1 MEVLDLLYDFFQG
14 LADYQFLQ
22 NALITSVMVGIS
34 AGVIGSFIIL
44 RGMSLMGDAI
54 SHAVLPGVALSY
66 MLGSSYI
73 IGATFFGVFSAA
85 LIGFIGKHSRLKNDT
100 AIGIVFS
107 SFFALGII
115 LISFARSAT
124 DLYHI
129 LFGNVLAVR
138 DSDMYL
144 TAIVM
149 VIVIIVVGLF
159 YKQLKLSSF
168 APTMAQSYGW
178 NTGLINYGLMFL
190 LTLVAVTSLQTVGTI
205 LVIAMLI
212 TPAATAYL
220 LTNRLSIMIGLST
233 LFGVLSALIG
243 LYFSYSYNLPSGA
256 TIVMTAAVFFVLV
269 FLFSPTKGL
278 FQQIKK
284 ERVDEV

>member
-1 MEVLDLLYDFFQG
+1 MLNEFIQG
-14 LADYQFLQ
+14 LLDFQFLQ

-34 AGVIGSFIIL
+34 AGIIGSFIIL

-73 IGATFFGVFSAA
+73 IGATIFGMASAA
-85 LIGFIGKHSRLKNDT
+85 LIGFVTKHSRLKNDT

-107 SFFALGII
+107 AFFALGII
-115 LISFARSAT
+115 LISFARSST

-138 DSDMYL
+138 DSDMFL
-144 TAIVM
+144 TAAVLGIVLIS
-149 VIVIIVVGLF
+149 VPLF
-159 YKQLKLSSF
+159 YKQLKLTSF
-168 APTMAQSYGW
+168 APTIAKSYGW
-178 NTGLINYGLMFL
+178 NISAINYGLMFL

-212 TPAATAYL
+212 TPAATAYQLTDKL
-220 LTNRLSIMIGLST
+220 LVMIVLST
-233 LFGVLSALIG
+233 VFGTLSSIVG

-256 TIVMTAAVFFVLV
+256 TIVMAAAIFFIVA
-269 FLFSPTKGL
+269 FIFAPKKGL
-278 FQQIKK
+278 IGQLRK
-284 ERVDEV
+284 ENLRYEE

>member
-1 MEVLDLLYDFFQG
+1 MLNEFIQG
-14 LADYQFLQ
+14 LLDFQFLQ

-34 AGVIGSFIIL
+34 AGIIGSFIIL

-73 IGATFFGVFSAA
+73 IGATIFGMASAA
-85 LIGFIGKHSRLKNDT
+85 LIGFVTKHSRLKNDT

-107 SFFALGII
+107 AFFALGII
-115 LISFARSAT
+115 LISFARSST

-138 DSDMYL
+138 DSDMFL
-144 TAIVM
+144 TAAVL
-149 VIVIIVVGLF
+149 VIVLIAVPLF
-159 YKQLKLSSF
+159 YKQLKLTSF
-168 APTMAQSYGW
+168 APTIAKSYGW
-178 NTGLINYGLMFL
+178 NISAINYGLMFL

-212 TPAATAYL
+212 TPAATAYQLTDKL
-220 LTNRLSIMIGLST
+220 LVMIVLST
-233 LFGVLSALIG
+233 VFGTLSSIVG
-243 LYFSYSYNLPSGA
+243 LYISYSYNLPSGA
-256 TIVMTAAVFFVLV
+256 TIVMAAAVFFIVA
-269 FLFSPTKGL
+269 FIFAPKKGL
-278 FQQIKK
+278 IGQLRK
-284 ERVDEV
+284 ENLRYEE

>member
-1 MEVLDLLYDFFQG
+1 MLNEFIQG
-14 LADYQFLQ
+14 LLDFQFLQ

-34 AGVIGSFIIL
+34 AGIIGSFIIL

-73 IGATFFGVFSAA
+73 IGATIFGMASAA
-85 LIGFIGKHSRLKNDT
+85 LIGFVTKHSRLKNDT

-107 SFFALGII
+107 AFFALGII
-115 LISFARSAT
+115 LISFARSST

-138 DSDMYL
+138 DSDMFL
-144 TAIVM
+144 TAAVL
-149 VIVIIVVGLF
+149 VIVLIAVLLF
-159 YKQLKLSSF
+159 YKQLKLTSF
-168 APTMAQSYGW
+168 APTIAKSYGW
-178 NTGLINYGLMFL
+178 NISAINYGLMFL

-212 TPAATAYL
+212 TPAATAYQLTDKL
-220 LTNRLSIMIGLST
+220 LVMIVLST
-233 LFGVLSALIG
+233 VFGTLSSIVG

-256 TIVMTAAVFFVLV
+256 TIVMAAAMFFIVA
-269 FLFSPTKGL
+269 FIFAPKKGL
-278 FQQIKK
+278 IGQLRK
-284 ERVDEV
+284 ENLRYEE

>member
-1 MEVLDLLYDFFQG
+1 MLNEFIQG
-14 LADYQFLQ
+14 LLDFQFLQ

-34 AGVIGSFIIL
+34 AGIIGSFIIL

-73 IGATFFGVFSAA
+73 IGATIFGMASAA
-85 LIGFIGKHSRLKNDT
+85 LIGFVTKHSRLKNDT

-107 SFFALGII
+107 AFFALGII
-115 LISFARSAT
+115 LISFARSST

-138 DSDMYL
+138 DSDMFL
-144 TAIVM
+144 TAAVL
-149 VIVIIVVGLF
+149 VIVLIAVLLF
-159 YKQLKLSSF
+159 YKQLKLTSF
-168 APTMAQSYGW
+168 APTIAKSYGW
-178 NTGLINYGLMFL
+178 NISAINYGLMFL

-212 TPAATAYL
+212 TPAATAYQLTDKL
-220 LTNRLSIMIGLST
+220 LVMIVLST
-233 LFGVLSALIG
+233 VFGTLSSIVG

-256 TIVMTAAVFFVLV
+256 TIVMAAAVFFIVA
-269 FLFSPTKGL
+269 FIFAPKKGL
-278 FQQIKK
+278 IGQLRK
-284 ERVDEV
+284 ENLHDEK

>member
-1 MEVLDLLYDFFQG
+1 MLNEFIQG
-14 LADYQFLQ
+14 LLDFQFLQ

-34 AGVIGSFIIL
+34 AGIIGSFIIL

-73 IGATFFGVFSAA
+73 IGATIFGMASAA
-85 LIGFIGKHSRLKNDT
+85 LIGFVTKHSRLKNDT

-107 SFFALGII
+107 AFFALGII
-115 LISFARSAT
+115 LISFARSST

-138 DSDMYL
+138 DSDMFL
-144 TAIVM
+144 TAAVL
-149 VIVIIVVGLF
+149 VIVLIAVLLF
-159 YKQLKLSSF
+159 YKQLKLTSF
-168 APTMAQSYGW
+168 APTIAKSYGW
-178 NTGLINYGLMFL
+178 NISAINYGLMFL

-212 TPAATAYL
+212 TPAATAYQLTDKL
-220 LTNRLSIMIGLST
+220 LVVIVLST
-233 LFGVLSALIG
+233 VFGTISSIAG
-243 LYFSYSYNLPSGA
+243 LYFSYTYNLPSGA
-256 TIVMTAAVFFVLV
+256 TIVMAAAVFFIVA
-269 FLFSPTKGL
+269 FIFAPKKGL
-278 FQQIKK
+278 IGQLRK
-284 ERVDEV
+284 ENLQYEE

>member
-1 MEVLDLLYDFFQG
+1 MLNDFIQG
-14 LADYQFLQ
+14 LLDFQFLQ

-34 AGVIGSFIIL
+34 AGIIGSFIIL

-73 IGATFFGVFSAA
+73 IGATVFGMASAA
-85 LIGFIGKHSRLKNDT
+85 LIGFVTKHSRLKNDT

-107 SFFALGII
+107 AFFALGII
-115 LISFARSAT
+115 LISFARSST

-138 DSDMYL
+138 DSDMFL
-144 TAIVM
+144 TAAVL
-149 VIVIIVVGLF
+149 VIVLISVPLF
-159 YKQLKLSSF
+159 YKQLKLTSF
-168 APTMAQSYGW
+168 APTIAKSYGW
-178 NTGLINYGLMFL
+178 NISAINYGLMFL

-212 TPAATAYL
+212 TPAATAYQLTDKL
-220 LTNRLSIMIGLST
+220 LVMIVLST
-233 LFGVLSALIG
+233 VFGTLSSIVG

-256 TIVMTAAVFFVLV
+256 TIVMAAAMFFIVA
-269 FLFSPTKGL
+269 FIFAPKKGL
-278 FQQIKK
+278 IGQLRK
-284 ERVDEV
+284 ENLL

>member
-1 MEVLDLLYDFFQG
+1 MLNEFIQG
-14 LADYQFLQ
+14 LLDFQFLQ

-34 AGVIGSFIIL
+34 AGIIGSFIIL

-66 MLGSSYI
+66 MLRSSYI
-73 IGATFFGVFSAA
+73 IGATIFGMASAA
-85 LIGFIGKHSRLKNDT
+85 LIGFVTKHSRLKNDT

-107 SFFALGII
+107 AFFALGII
-115 LISFARSAT
+115 LISFARSST

-138 DSDMYL
+138 DSDMFL
-144 TAIVM
+144 TAAVL
-149 VIVIIVVGLF
+149 VIVLIAVPLF
-159 YKQLKLSSF
+159 YKQLKLTSF
-168 APTMAQSYGW
+168 APTIAKSYGW
-178 NTGLINYGLMFL
+178 NISAINYGLMFL

-212 TPAATAYL
+212 TPAATAYQLTDKL
-220 LTNRLSIMIGLST
+220 LVMIVLST
-233 LFGVLSALIG
+233 VFGTLSSIVG

-256 TIVMTAAVFFVLV
+256 TIVMAAAVFFIVA
-269 FLFSPTKGL
+269 FIFAPKKGL
-278 FQQIKK
+278 IGQLRK
-284 ERVDEV
+284 ENLQYEE

>member
-1 MEVLDLLYDFFQG
+1 MLNDFIQG
-14 LADYQFLQ
+14 LLDFQFLQ
-22 NALITSVMVGIS
+22 NALITSDMVGIS
-34 AGVIGSFIIL
+34 AGIIGSFIIL

-73 IGATFFGVFSAA
+73 IGATVFGMASAA
-85 LIGFIGKHSRLKNDT
+85 LIGFVTKHSRLKNDT

-107 SFFALGII
+107 AFFALGII
-115 LISFARSAT
+115 LISFARSST

-138 DSDMYL
+138 DSDMLL
-144 TAIVM
+144 TAAVL
-149 VIVIIVVGLF
+149 IIVLISVPLF
-159 YKQLKLSSF
+159 YKQLKLTSF
-168 APTMAQSYGW
+168 APTIAKSYGW
-178 NTGLINYGLMFL
+178 NISAINYGLMFL

-212 TPAATAYL
+212 TPAATAYQLTDKL
-220 LTNRLSIMIGLST
+220 LVMIVLST
-233 LFGVLSALIG
+233 VFGTLSSIVG

-256 TIVMTAAVFFVLV
+256 TIVMAAAMFFIVA
-269 FLFSPTKGL
+269 FIFAPKKGL
-278 FQQIKK
+278 IGQLRK
-284 ERVDEV
+284 ENLRYEE

>member
-1 MEVLDLLYDFFQG
+1 MLNEFIQG
-14 LADYQFLQ
+14 LLDFQFLQ

-34 AGVIGSFIIL
+34 AGIIGSFIIL

-73 IGATFFGVFSAA
+73 IGATIFGMASAA
-85 LIGFIGKHSRLKNDT
+85 LIGFVTKHSRLKNDT

-107 SFFALGII
+107 AFFALGII
-115 LISFARSAT
+115 LISFARSST

-138 DSDMYL
+138 DSDMFL
-144 TAIVM
+144 TAAVL
-149 VIVIIVVGLF
+149 VIVLIAVPLF
-159 YKQLKLSSF
+159 YIQLKLTSF
-168 APTMAQSYGW
+168 APTIAKSYGW
-178 NTGLINYGLMFL
+178 NISAINYGLMFL

-212 TPAATAYL
+212 TPAATAYQLTDKL
-220 LTNRLSIMIGLST
+220 LVMIVLST
-233 LFGVLSALIG
+233 VFGTLSSIVG

-256 TIVMTAAVFFVLV
+256 TIVMAAAVFFIVA
-269 FLFSPTKGL
+269 FIFAPKKGL
-278 FQQIKK
+278 IGQLRK
-284 ERVDEV
+284 ENLQYEE

>member
-1 MEVLDLLYDFFQG
+1 MLNDFIQG
-14 LADYQFLQ
+14 LLDFQFLQ

-34 AGVIGSFIIL
+34 AGIIGCFIIL

-73 IGATFFGVFSAA
+73 IGATVFGMASAA
-85 LIGFIGKHSRLKNDT
+85 LIGFVTKHSRLKNDT

-107 SFFALGII
+107 AFFALGII
-115 LISFARSAT
+115 LISFARSST

-138 DSDMYL
+138 DSDMLL
-144 TAIVM
+144 TAAVL
-149 VIVIIVVGLF
+149 IIVLISVPLF
-159 YKQLKLSSF
+159 YKQLKLTSF
-168 APTMAQSYGW
+168 APTIAKSYGW
-178 NTGLINYGLMFL
+178 NISAINYGLMFL

-212 TPAATAYL
+212 TPAATAYQLTDKL
-220 LTNRLSIMIGLST
+220 LVMIVLST
-233 LFGVLSALIG
+233 VFGTLSSIVG

-256 TIVMTAAVFFVLV
+256 TIVMAAAMFFIVA
-269 FLFSPTKGL
+269 FIFAPKKGL
-278 FQQIKK
+278 IGQLRK
-284 ERVDEV
+284 ENLRYEE

>member
-1 MEVLDLLYDFFQG
+1 MANDFIQG
-14 LADYQFLQ
+14 LFDFQFLQ

-34 AGVIGSFIIL
+34 AGIIGSFIIL

-73 IGATFFGVFSAA
+73 IGATVFGMASAA
-85 LIGFIGKHSRLKNDT
+85 LIGFVTKHSRLKNDT

-107 SFFALGII
+107 AFFALGII
-115 LISFARSAT
+115 LISFARSST

-138 DSDMYL
+138 DSDMLL
-144 TAIVM
+144 TAAVLA
-149 VIVIIVVGLF
+149 VVLITVPLF
-159 YKQLKLSSF
+159 YKQLKLTSF
-168 APTMAQSYGW
+168 APTIAKSYGW
-178 NTGLINYGLMFL
+178 NISAINYGLMFL

-212 TPAATAYL
+212 TPAATAYQ
-220 LTNRLSIMIGLST
+220 LTDKLIVMIVLATVFGTLSSI
-233 LFGVLSALIG
+233 VG

-256 TIVMTAAVFFVLV
+256 TIVMTAAM
-269 FLFSPTKGL
+269 LFIAAFIFAPKKGL
-278 FQQIKK
+278 IGQLRK
-284 ERVDEV
+284 ENAQNEE

>member
-1 MEVLDLLYDFFQG
+1 MLNDFIQG
-14 LADYQFLQ
+14 LLDFQFLQ

-34 AGVIGSFIIL
+34 AGIIGSFIIL

-73 IGATFFGVFSAA
+73 IGASVFGMASAA
-85 LIGFIGKHSRLKNDT
+85 LIGFVTKHSRLKNDT

-107 SFFALGII
+107 AFFALGII
-115 LISFARSAT
+115 LISFARSST

-138 DSDMYL
+138 DSDMLL
-144 TAIVM
+144 TAAVL
-149 VIVIIVVGLF
+149 IIVLISVPLF
-159 YKQLKLSSF
+159 YKQLKLTSF
-168 APTMAQSYGW
+168 APTIAKSYGW
-178 NTGLINYGLMFL
+178 NISAINYGLMFL

-212 TPAATAYL
+212 TPAATAYQLTDKL
-220 LTNRLSIMIGLST
+220 LVMIVLST
-233 LFGVLSALIG
+233 VFGTLSSIVG

-256 TIVMTAAVFFVLV
+256 TIVMAAAVFFIVA
-269 FLFSPTKGL
+269 FIFAPKKGL
-278 FQQIKK
+278 IGQLRK
-284 ERVDEV
+284 ENLQYEE

>member
-1 MEVLDLLYDFFQG
+1 MLNEFIQG
-14 LADYQFLQ
+14 LLDFQFLQ

-34 AGVIGSFIIL
+34 AGIIGSFIIL

-73 IGATFFGVFSAA
+73 IGATVFGMASAA
-85 LIGFIGKHSRLKNDT
+85 LIGFVTKHSRLKNDT

-107 SFFALGII
+107 AFFALGII
-115 LISFARSAT
+115 LISFARSST

-138 DSDMYL
+138 DSDMFL
-144 TAIVM
+144 TAAVL
-149 VIVIIVVGLF
+149 VIVLIAVPLF
-159 YKQLKLSSF
+159 YKQLKLTSF
-168 APTMAQSYGW
+168 APTIAKSYGW
-178 NTGLINYGLMFL
+178 NISAINYGLMFL

-212 TPAATAYL
+212 TPAATAYQLTDKL
-220 LTNRLSIMIGLST
+220 LVMIALST
-233 LFGVLSALIG
+233 VFGTLSSIVG

-256 TIVMTAAVFFVLV
+256 TIVMAAAVFFIVA
-269 FLFSPTKGL
+269 FIFAPKKGL
-278 FQQIKK
+278 IGQLRK
-284 ERVDEV
+284 ENLQYEE

>member
-1 MEVLDLLYDFFQG
+1 MLNDFIQG
-14 LADYQFLQ
+14 LLDFQFLQ

-34 AGVIGSFIIL
+34 AGIIGSFIIL

-73 IGATFFGVFSAA
+73 IGATVFGMASAA
-85 LIGFIGKHSRLKNDT
+85 LIGFVTKHSRLKNDT

-107 SFFALGII
+107 AFFALGII
-115 LISFARSAT
+115 LISFARSST

-138 DSDMYL
+138 DSDMFL
-144 TAIVM
+144 TAAVL
-149 VIVIIVVGLF
+149 VIVLISVPLF
-159 YKQLKLSSF
+159 YKQLKLTSF
-168 APTMAQSYGW
+168 APTIAKSYGW
-178 NTGLINYGLMFL
+178 NVSAINYGLMFL

-212 TPAATAYL
+212 TPAATAYQ
-220 LTNRLSIMIGLST
+220 LTDKLIVMIVLST
-233 LFGVLSALIG
+233 VFGTLSSIVG

-256 TIVMTAAVFFVLV
+256 TIVMAAAVFFIVA
-269 FLFSPTKGL
+269 FIFAPKKGL
-278 FQQIKK
+278 IGQLRK
-284 ERVDEV
+284 ENLHNEK

>member
-1 MEVLDLLYDFFQG
+1 MLNDFIQG
-14 LADYQFLQ
+14 LLDFQFLQ

-34 AGVIGSFIIL
+34 AGIIGSFIIL

-73 IGATFFGVFSAA
+73 IGATVFGMASAA
-85 LIGFIGKHSRLKNDT
+85 LIGFVTKHSRLKNDT

-107 SFFALGII
+107 AFFALGII
-115 LISFARSAT
+115 LISFARSST

-138 DSDMYL
+138 DSDMLL
-144 TAIVM
+144 TAAVL
-149 VIVIIVVGLF
+149 IIVLISVPLF
-159 YKQLKLSSF
+159 YKQLKLTSF
-168 APTMAQSYGW
+168 APTIAKSYGW
-178 NTGLINYGLMFL
+178 NISAINYGLMFL

-212 TPAATAYL
+212 TPAATAYQLTDKL
-220 LTNRLSIMIGLST
+220 LVMIVLST
-233 LFGVLSALIG
+233 VFGTLSSIVG

-256 TIVMTAAVFFVLV
+256 TIVMAAAMFFIVA
-269 FLFSPTKGL
+269 FIFAPKKGL
-278 FQQIKK
+278 IGQLRK
-284 ERVDEV
+284 ENLRYAE

>member
-1 MEVLDLLYDFFQG
+1 MLNEFIQG
-14 LADYQFLQ
+14 LLDFQFLQ

-34 AGVIGSFIIL
+34 AGIIGSFIIL

-73 IGATFFGVFSAA
+73 IGATVFGMASAA
-85 LIGFIGKHSRLKNDT
+85 LIGFVTKHSRLKNDT

-107 SFFALGII
+107 AFFALGII
-115 LISFARSAT
+115 LISFARSST

-138 DSDMYL
+138 DSDMFL
-144 TAIVM
+144 TAAVL
-149 VIVIIVVGLF
+149 VIVLIAVPLF
-159 YKQLKLSSF
+159 YKQLKLTSF
-168 APTMAQSYGW
+168 APTIAKSYGW
-178 NTGLINYGLMFL
+178 NISAINYGLMFL

-212 TPAATAYL
+212 TPAATAYQLTDKL
-220 LTNRLSIMIGLST
+220 LVMIVLST
-233 LFGVLSALIG
+233 VFGTLSSIVG

-256 TIVMTAAVFFVLV
+256 TIVMAAAMFFIVA
-269 FLFSPTKGL
+269 FIFAPKKGL
-278 FQQIKK
+278 IGQLRK
-284 ERVDEV
+284 ENLRYEE

>member
-1 MEVLDLLYDFFQG
+1 MLNDFIQG
-14 LADYQFLQ
+14 LLDFQFLQ

-34 AGVIGSFIIL
+34 AGIIGSFIIL

-73 IGATFFGVFSAA
+73 IGATVFGMASAA
-85 LIGFIGKHSRLKNDT
+85 LIGFVTKHSRLKNDT

-107 SFFALGII
+107 AFFALGII
-115 LISFARSAT
+115 LISFARSST

-138 DSDMYL
+138 DADMLL
-144 TAIVM
+144 TAAVL
-149 VIVIIVVGLF
+149 IIVLISVPLF
-159 YKQLKLSSF
+159 YKQLKLTSF
-168 APTMAQSYGW
+168 APTIAKSYGW
-178 NTGLINYGLMFL
+178 NISAINYGLMFL

-212 TPAATAYL
+212 TPAATAYQLTDKL
-220 LTNRLSIMIGLST
+220 LVMIVLST
-233 LFGVLSALIG
+233 VFGTLSSIVG

-256 TIVMTAAVFFVLV
+256 TIVMAAAMFFIVA
-269 FLFSPTKGL
+269 FIFAPKKGL
-278 FQQIKK
+278 IGQLRK
-284 ERVDEV
+284 ENLRYEE

>member
-1 MEVLDLLYDFFQG
+1 MANDFIQG
-14 LADYQFLQ
+14 LFDFQFLQ

-34 AGVIGSFIIL
+34 AGIIGSFIIL

-54 SHAVLPGVALSY
+54 SHAVLPGVAISY

-73 IGATFFGVFSAA
+73 IGATVFGMASAA
-85 LIGFIGKHSRLKNDT
+85 LIGFVTKHSRLKNDT

-107 SFFALGII
+107 AFFALGII
-115 LISFARSAT
+115 LISFARSST

-138 DSDMYL
+138 DSDMLL
-144 TAIVM
+144 TAAVL
-149 VIVIIVVGLF
+149 IIVLISVPLF
-159 YKQLKLSSF
+159 YKQLKLTSF
-168 APTMAQSYGW
+168 APTIAKSYGW
-178 NTGLINYGLMFL
+178 NISAINYGLMFL

-212 TPAATAYL
+212 TPAATAYQLTDKL
-220 LTNRLSIMIGLST
+220 LTMIILST
-233 LFGVLSALIG
+233 VFGTLSSIVG

-256 TIVMTAAVFFVLV
+256 TIVMAAAIFFIVAFVFA
-269 FLFSPTKGL
+269 PKKGL
-278 FQQIKK
+278 IGQLRK
-284 ERVDEV
+284 ENSR

>member
-1 MEVLDLLYDFFQG
+1 MLNEFIQG
-14 LADYQFLQ
+14 LLDFQFLQ

-34 AGVIGSFIIL
+34 AGIIGSFIIL

-73 IGATFFGVFSAA
+73 IGATIFGMASAA
-85 LIGFIGKHSRLKNDT
+85 LIGFVTKHSRLKNDT

-107 SFFALGII
+107 AFFALGII
-115 LISFARSAT
+115 LISFARSST

-138 DSDMYL
+138 DSDMFL
-144 TAIVM
+144 TAAVL
-149 VIVIIVVGLF
+149 VIVLISVPPF
-159 YKQLKLSSF
+159 YKQLKLTSF
-168 APTMAQSYGW
+168 APTIAKSYGW
-178 NTGLINYGLMFL
+178 NISAINYGLMFL

-212 TPAATAYL
+212 TPAATAYQLTDKL
-220 LTNRLSIMIGLST
+220 LVMIVLST
-233 LFGVLSALIG
+233 VFGTLSSIVG

-256 TIVMTAAVFFVLV
+256 TIVMAAAVFFIVA
-269 FLFSPTKGL
+269 FIFAPKKGL
-278 FQQIKK
+278 IGQLRK
-284 ERVDEV
+284 ENLQYEE

>member
-1 MEVLDLLYDFFQG
+1 MLNEFIQG
-14 LADYQFLQ
+14 LLDFQFLQ

-34 AGVIGSFIIL
+34 AGIIGSFIIL

-73 IGATFFGVFSAA
+73 IGATIFGMASAA
-85 LIGFIGKHSRLKNDT
+85 LIGFVTKHSRLKNDK

-107 SFFALGII
+107 AFFALGII
-115 LISFARSAT
+115 LISFARSST

-138 DSDMYL
+138 DSDMFL
-144 TAIVM
+144 TAAVL
-149 VIVIIVVGLF
+149 VIVLIAVLLF
-159 YKQLKLSSF
+159 YKQLKLTSF
-168 APTMAQSYGW
+168 APTIAKSYGW
-178 NTGLINYGLMFL
+178 NISAINYGLMFL

-212 TPAATAYL
+212 TPAATAYQLTDKL
-220 LTNRLSIMIGLST
+220 LVMIVLST
-233 LFGVLSALIG
+233 VFGTLSSIVG

-256 TIVMTAAVFFVLV
+256 TIVMAAAVFFIVA
-269 FLFSPTKGL
+269 FIFAPKKGL
-278 FQQIKK
+278 IGQLRK
-284 ERVDEV
+284 ENLQYEE

>member
-1 MEVLDLLYDFFQG
+1 MLNEFIQG
-14 LADYQFLQ
+14 LFDFQFLQ

-34 AGVIGSFIIL
+34 AGIIGSFIIL

-73 IGATFFGVFSAA
+73 IGATVFGMAAAA
-85 LIGFIGKHSRLKNDT
+85 LIGFVTKHSRLKNDT

-107 SFFALGII
+107 AFFALGII
-115 LISFARSAT
+115 LISFARSST

-138 DSDMYL
+138 DSDMLL
-144 TAIVM
+144 TAAVL
-149 VIVIIVVGLF
+149 VIVLISVPLF
-159 YKQLKLSSF
+159 YKQLKLTSF
-168 APTMAQSYGW
+168 APTIAKSYGW
-178 NTGLINYGLMFL
+178 NISAINYGLMFL

-212 TPAATAYL
+212 TPAATAYQ
-220 LTNRLSIMIGLST
+220 LTDKLIVMIVLST
-233 LFGVLSALIG
+233 VFGTLSSIVG

-256 TIVMTAAVFFVLV
+256 TIVMAAAMFFIVA
-269 FLFSPTKGL
+269 FIFAPKKGL
-278 FQQIKK
+278 IGQLRK
-284 ERVDEV
+284 ENL

>member
-1 MEVLDLLYDFFQG
+1 MLNDFIQG
-14 LADYQFLQ
+14 LLDFQFLQ

-34 AGVIGSFIIL
+34 AGIIGSFIIL

-54 SHAVLPGVALSY
+54 SHAVLPGVAISY

-73 IGATFFGVFSAA
+73 IGATIFGMASAA
-85 LIGFIGKHSRLKNDT
+85 LIGFVTKHSRLKNDT

-107 SFFALGII
+107 AFFALGII
-115 LISFARSAT
+115 LISFARSST

-138 DSDMYL
+138 DSDMFL
-144 TAIVM
+144 TAAVL
-149 VIVIIVVGLF
+149 VIVLISVPLF
-159 YKQLKLSSF
+159 YKQLKLTSF
-168 APTMAQSYGW
+168 APTIAKSYGW
-178 NTGLINYGLMFL
+178 NISAINYGLMFL

-212 TPAATAYL
+212 TPAATAYQ
-220 LTNRLSIMIGLST
+220 LTDKLIVMIVLST
-233 LFGVLSALIG
+233 VFGTLSSIIG

-256 TIVMTAAVFFVLV
+256 TIVMAAAIFFIVA
-269 FLFSPTKGL
+269 FIFAPKKGL
-278 FQQIKK
+278 IGQLRK
-284 ERVDEV
+284 ENLL

>member
-1 MEVLDLLYDFFQG
+1 MLNEFIQG
-14 LADYQFLQ
+14 LLDFQFLQ

-34 AGVIGSFIIL
+34 AGIIGSFIIL

-54 SHAVLPGVALSY
+54 SHAVLPRVALSY

-73 IGATFFGVFSAA
+73 IGAAIFGMASAA
-85 LIGFIGKHSRLKNDT
+85 LIGFVTKHSRLKNDT

-107 SFFALGII
+107 AFFALGII
-115 LISFARSAT
+115 LISFARSST

-138 DSDMYL
+138 DSDMFL
-144 TAIVM
+144 TAAVL
-149 VIVIIVVGLF
+149 VIVLIAVPLF
-159 YKQLKLSSF
+159 YKQLKLTSF
-168 APTMAQSYGW
+168 APTIAKSYGW
-178 NTGLINYGLMFL
+178 NISAINYGLMFL

-212 TPAATAYL
+212 TPAATAYQLTDKL
-220 LTNRLSIMIGLST
+220 LVMIVLST
-233 LFGVLSALIG
+233 VFGTLSSIVG

-256 TIVMTAAVFFVLV
+256 TIVMAAAVFFIVA
-269 FLFSPTKGL
+269 FIFAPKKGL
-278 FQQIKK
+278 IGQLRK
-284 ERVDEV
+284 ENLQYEE